1 MSRRSRLA
9 LIWGSSILGLAFL
22 LVLVA
27 VLVVRS
33 GWLREHVRQRLVTEV
48 ERATGGRAEIG
59 SFDFDWR
66 SLTLRVN
73 DLVIHGTEPSGAPP
87 LLRVD
92 SVTAVLKIVS
102 FLERLTDIQS
112 VDVKRPQVHLMVRP
126 DGTTNV
132 PQPKTPVSKKP
143 AVETLLNLAIGRFSV
158 QDGSFDANSSKNPW
172 NAAGQNLR
180 AQFLY
185 NRRTPSYHGDISIR
199 PLHVQIS
206 NDLPVDMGATA
217 SLSVEK
223 NRVTISR
230 ARIDTEHSN
239 AEFSAVIRN
248 FLSPEW
254 QLEYK
259 AHLSMDELTR
269 MLRVGTRSE
278 GIILIGGSASFR
290 DFGHY
295 LLTGAL
301 HSAGLSFHQGVLH
314 LRDVR
319 ADAAFRADPEKID
332 LSGLRLSAL
341 GGTFNGRARIEKLD
355 RFRLEG
361 EGNNLDVRRIA
372 ELVGSQRPPWDG
384 LLSGPLELNGL
395 LSDLNLGKFDARAQL
410 VLSPAPDMV
419 PVHGALD
426 VTYDGYRGTVALGRS
441 FVQLPST
448 RADFD
453 GTLGRQLRVHFET
466 ASLGELLPAI
476 EMASRNTPSELPIEL
491 QHGSAAFNGTINGPL
506 NSPQVAGHIALT
518 NFTYSKTKVDSLTA
532 DIVAQNSSLEVRN
545 GNLIRGSLR
554 VTLAVTVALRDWKPD
569 PGGALTASGSLQGAR
584 VQDLLALADKQDL
597 PAAGTLSTSAQ
608 ITGTTATPLV
618 KADVTVTNGSFYDEP
633 FDRLTAHVDYLNR
646 LVTIADARLHA
657 GARELSFHGAYS
669 HSAGD
674 FETGQ
679 LTFEAT
685 SGRLPLDQFHFL
697 AGHGPAIAGDA
708 QFNAKGAVTISK
720 TRAGQL
726 AFQLTSLNADV
737 TGERMQVAHRPIGAL
752 RFTAKTAGTSLAA
765 HLESGFANCTIRADG
780 EWRLADDHPGHAEIA
795 FTKLDLAALDAWLAP
810 PASSFKVAGLVEG
823 KATIS
828 GPALKPEAWIATLDI
843 PQFEIAPLAGD
854 IAGGNRQAMT
864 LRNQGPIRLAVQNSV
879 VGIESARL
887 VAQNTNLSLTG
898 SVSLRDQN
906 PLDLRVTGNL
916 NLAVL
921 ENFHPDLVSSGMLT
935 ADATVR
941 GPLTQPSIAGRAQLK
956 DANLNM
962 ATLPNGISNAS
973 GVILFTGDRATIQS
987 FTGESGGGRVN
998 VTGFASYTGS
1008 DAAFHF
1014 ELIAS
1019 QVRVRYPEG
1028 VSTVASARLTW
1039 TGSTQRSLVSGTA
1052 RIQRTGFNPRTDFA
1066 SILAKSSEPVRT
1078 PATRTGFLGGM
1089 NFDIQ
1094 IDTSPDVMV
1103 QSALAQQIQA
1113 EAALRLRGTLSNPV
1127 LLGRINITQGETTFF
1142 GNKYIINQG
1151 SISFYNPVKLE
1162 PILNIDLQTR
1172 ARGIDVTLTI
1182 SGPMNKLNVTYRSD
1196 PPLQFSDIV
1205 ALLAT
1210 GRTPAS
1216 DLSLTARQSASAQS
1230 WQQLGASALVGQ
1242 AIANP
1247 VAGRLQR
1254 FFGVSRIKID
1264 PQLTG
1269 VENPQARLTLEQQV
1283 TPDITFTYITNV
1295 TRSNPQVVRIEWA
1308 LNRIWS
1314 IVAVRDESGIFGLD
1328 FYYKKRLK

>member
-1 MSRRSRLA
+1 MSRRRRRV
-9 LIWGSSILGLAFL
+9 LIWGSSILGFTFLVILA
-22 LVLVA
+22 A
-27 VLVVRS
+27 VLIARS
-33 GWLREHVRQRLVTEV
+33 GWLREHVRQRIVAEV
-48 ERATGGRAEIG
+48 ERGTGGRVEIG

-66 SLTLRVN
+66 SLTVQVN
-73 DLVIHGTEPSGAPP
+73 DFVIHGTEPPGAPP
-87 LLRVD
+87 LLRIR

-112 VDVKRPQVHLMVRP
+112 VDVRQPQVYLMVRP

-132 PQPKTPVSKKP
+132 PQPKMHVSKKP
-143 AVETLLNLAIGRFSV
+143 GVETLLDLAIGRFSV
-158 QDGSFDANSSKNPW
+158 QDGSFEANSAKNPW

-185 NRRTPSYHGDISIR
+185 ERRKPTYHGDLSIQ

-206 NDLPVDMGATA
+206 NDLPVDMSVTA
-217 SLSVEK
+217 SLSIDK
-223 NRVTISR
+223 DRVTISS
-230 ARIDTEHSN
+230 ARLETPHSK
-239 AEFSAVIRN
+239 AEFSGVMRN

-254 QLEYK
+254 QLGYN
-259 AHLSMDELTR
+259 AHFSMDELSR
-269 MLRVGTRSE
+269 MLRVGTHSE
-278 GIILIGGSASFR
+278 GTISIGGRASFH

-295 LLTGAL
+295 LLTGSL
-301 HSAGLSFHQGVLH
+301 HSTGLSFRQGTLH

-319 ADAAFRADPEKID
+319 ADAEFRAGPDKID
-332 LSGLRLSAL
+332 LNGLRLSAL
-341 GGTFNGRARIEKLD
+341 GGNFNGHARIEKLD

-361 EGNNLDVRRIA
+361 DANNLDVRRIA
-372 ELVGSQRPPWDG
+372 ELVGSQRLPWDG
-384 LLSGPLELNGL
+384 LLSGPVELNGL
-395 LSDLNLGKFDARAQL
+395 LSDLNRGKFETRARLA
-410 VLSPAPDMV
+410 LSPAPDAV
-419 PVHGALD
+419 PVHGAID
-426 VTYDGYRGTVALGRS
+426 ATYNGYRGTLDLGRS

-453 GTLGRQLRVHFET
+453 GTLGQQLRVHIET
-466 ASLGELLPAI
+466 TSLGELLPAI
-476 EMASRNTPSELPIEL
+476 EMASRNAPAELPVEL
-491 QHGSAAFNGTINGPL
+491 KDGAAAFTGTITGPL
-506 NSPQVAGHIALT
+506 NSPQIAGHIALT
-518 NFTYSKTKVDSLTA
+518 NFVYSKTKVDSLTA
-532 DIVAQNSSLEVRN
+532 DIAAQNSALDVRN
-545 GNLIRGSLR
+545 ANLSRGSVR
-554 VTLAVTVALRDWKPD
+554 VAFAATVVLRDWKPD
-569 PGGALTASGSLQGAR
+569 PGGALTASGSLQGAH
-584 VQDLLALADKQDL
+584 VADLLALAGKSDL
-597 PAAGTLSTSAQ
+597 PAAGTLSASAQ

-618 KADVTVTNGSFYDEP
+618 KADVTVTNGSFYEEP
-633 FDRLTAHVDYLNR
+633 FDRLTAHIDYRNQR
-646 LVTIADARLHA
+646 VTIADARLNA
-657 GARELSFHGAYS
+657 GAKQLSFQGVYS
-669 HSAGD
+669 HSVSD

-679 LTFEAT
+679 LTFEAA

-697 AGHGPAIAGDA
+697 ENHGPAIAGDA
-708 QFNAKGAVTISK
+708 QFNAKGAVAISK
-720 TRAGQL
+720 NRAGQL
-726 AFQLTSLNADV
+726 AFQLTSLNTDV
-737 TGERMQVAHRPIGAL
+737 TGERIQVDHRPIGAL
-752 RFTAKTAGTSLAA
+752 KFTAKTSGTSLTA
-765 HLESGFANCTIRADG
+765 HLESGFANCTVRADG
-780 EWRLADDHPGHAEIA
+780 EWHLADDYPGHIEMA
-795 FTKLDLAALDAWLAP
+795 FTKLDLAALDAWLAR

-828 GPALKPEAWIATLDI
+828 GPAFKPESWIATLDI
-843 PQFEIAPLAGD
+843 PQLEIAPLAGD

-864 LRNQGPIRLAVQNSV
+864 LRNQGPIRLAVQNLV
-879 VGIESARL
+879 VRVESARL
-887 VAQNTNLSLTG
+887 VAQNTNFSLTG
-898 SVSLRDQN
+898 TVSLKDKN
-906 PLDLRVTGNL
+906 PLDLRVIGNL
-916 NLAVL
+916 NLEVL
-921 ENFHPDLVSSGMLT
+921 ENFNPDLVSSGTLT

-941 GPLTQPSIAGRAQLK
+941 GPLTQPSITGRAQLK
-956 DANLNM
+956 EGNLNV

-987 FTGESGGGRVN
+987 FTGESGGGSVN
-998 VTGFASYTGS
+998 VTGFASYSGS
-1008 DAAFHF
+1008 DVAFHF
-1014 ELIAS
+1014 ELIAR

-1066 SILAKSSEPVRT
+1066 SILAKSAEPVRT
-1078 PATRTGFLGGM
+1078 PAARTGFLGGM

-1113 EAALRLRGTLSNPV
+1113 EASLRLRGTLSNPV

-1142 GNKYIINQG
+1142 GNKYTINQG

-1216 DLSLTARQSASAQS
+1216 DVSLTARQSGAAQS

-1314 IVAVRDESGIFGLD
+1314 VVAVRDESGIFGLD

>member
-9 LIWGSSILGLAFL
+9 LLWGSSILGLTVL
-22 LVLVA
+22 LALMAVLVA
-27 VLVVRS
+27 RS

-66 SLTLRVN
+66 SLTVRVN
-73 DLVIHGTEPSGAPP
+73 DLVIHGTEPSAAPP
-87 LLRVD
+87 LLRVA

-112 VDVKRPQVHLMVRP
+112 VDIKRPQVYLIVRS

-132 PQPKTPVSKKP
+132 PQPKTPASGKP

-158 QDGSFDANSSKNPW
+158 QDGSFDGNSSKNPW
-172 NAAGQNLR
+172 SASGRNLR

-185 NRRTPSYHGDISIR
+185 DRRAGGYHGDLSIQ

-206 NDLPVDMGATA
+206 NDLPVDLGVTA
-217 SLSVEK
+217 ALSVEK
-223 NRVTISR
+223 NRVTISS
-230 ARIDTEHSN
+230 ARIDTPHSN
-239 AEFSAVIRN
+239 ADFSGVIRN
-248 FLSPEW
+248 FSSPEW
-254 QLEYK
+254 QFEYN

-269 MLRVGTRSE
+269 MLRVGTRAE
-278 GIILIGGSASFR
+278 GTILIGGHASFR

-295 LLTGAL
+295 LLSGAL
-301 HSAGLSFHQGVLH
+301 HSASLSFHQGVLH
-314 LRDVR
+314 LRDLR
-319 ADAAFRADPEKID
+319 ADSAFRADPEKID

-341 GGTFNGRARIEKLD
+341 GGNFNGRARIEKLD

-361 EGNNLDVRRIA
+361 EANNLDIRRVA
-372 ELVGSQRPPWDG
+372 ELAGSRRLPWDG
-384 LLSGPLELNGL
+384 LLSGPVELNGL
-395 LSDLNLGKFDARAQL
+395 LSDLNRGKFDARAQL
-410 VLSPAPDMV
+410 VLSPAPGMV
-419 PVHGALD
+419 PVHGAFD
-426 VTYDGYRGTVALGRS
+426 VTYNAYRGTVDLGRS
-441 FVQLPST
+441 FIELPST

-453 GTLGRQLRVHFET
+453 GTLGRQLRVHLET
-466 ASLGELLPAI
+466 TSLADLLPAI
-476 EMASRNTPSELPIEL
+476 EIASPDTLSELPIEL
-491 QHGSAAFNGTINGPL
+491 QQGSAAFNGTINGPL
-506 NSPQVAGHIALT
+506 NSPQITGHIAVT
-518 NFTYSKTKVDSLTA
+518 NFVYSKQTVDSLTA
-532 DIVAQNSSLEVRN
+532 DIAAQNSSLDIRN
-545 GNLIRGSLR
+545 ANVIRGSLR
-554 VTLAVTVALRDWKPD
+554 VTFAAMAALRGWKPD
-569 PGGALTASGSLQGAR
+569 PGGRLAASGSLQGAR
-584 VQDLLALADKQDL
+584 LQDLLALADKPDL
-597 PAAGTLSTSAQ
+597 PAAGTLSAAAQ
-608 ITGTTATPLV
+608 ITGTIATPLV

-646 LVTIADARLHA
+646 LVTIADARLNA
-657 GARELSFHGAYS
+657 GTKQIAFHGAYS
-669 HSAGD
+669 HSASD

-679 LTFEAT
+679 LTFEAS

-697 AGHGPAIAGDA
+697 ATRGPAIAGDA
-708 QFNAKGAVTISK
+708 QFNAKGTVAISK
-720 TRAGQL
+720 ARDGQF
-726 AFQLTSLNADV
+726 AFQLTSLDAAV

-752 RFTAKTAGTSLAA
+752 QFSAKTAGASLTA

-780 EWRLADDHPGHAEIA
+780 EWRLADDYPGRAEMT
-795 FTKLDLAALDAWLAP
+795 FTKLDLAALDAWLAR
-810 PASSFKVAGLVEG
+810 PASSFKIAGLVEG

-828 GPALKPEAWIATLDI
+828 GPALKPEAWTATVDL
-843 PQFEIAPLAGD
+843 PQMEIAPLAGD
-854 IAGGNRQAMT
+854 IAGGNREAMT
-864 LRNQGPIRLAVQNSV
+864 LRNQGPIRLAMQNLV
-879 VGIESARL
+879 VRVESARL
-887 VAQNTNLSLTG
+887 VAQNTNFSLTG
-898 SVSLRDQN
+898 TVSLKDKN
-906 PLDLRVTGNL
+906 PLDLRVSGNL
-916 NLAVL
+916 NLEVL
-921 ENFHPDLVSSGMLT
+921 ENFNPDLISSGMLT
-935 ADATVR
+935 ADASVR
-941 GPLTQPSIAGRAQLK
+941 GQLTQPSITGRAQLK
-956 DANLNM
+956 EANLNV

-987 FTGESGGGRVN
+987 LTGESGGGSVS
-998 VTGFASYTGS
+998 VTGFAAYSGS
-1008 DAAFHF
+1008 DVAFHF
-1014 ELIAS
+1014 EMIAR

-1028 VSTVASARLTW
+1028 VSTVASAQLTW

-1052 RIQRTGFNPRTDFA
+1052 RILRSGFNPRTDFA
-1066 SILAKSSEPVRT
+1066 SILAKSAEPVRT
-1078 PATRTGFLGGM
+1078 PAARAGFLGGM

-1094 IDTSPDVMV
+1094 IDTSPGIMV

-1127 LLGRINITQGETTFF
+1127 LLGRINITQGEITFF
-1142 GNKYIINQG
+1142 GNKYTINQG

-1196 PPLQFSDIV
+1196 PPLQFSEIV

-1216 DLSLTARQSASAQS
+1216 DLSLTARESGSAQS

-1269 VENPQARLTLEQQV
+1269 IENPQARLTLEQQV

-1314 IVAVRDESGIFGLD
+1314 VVAVRDESGIFGLD